1 MWEISLNIKRENENL
16 ANILYK
22 SLLNAILSLDG
33 IITIN
38 EDNGYISILVG
49 VNEENKEKAKL
60 AISSCIIELICT
72 SFKMTF
78 LDNYL
83 VFPRHDKIGMLA
95 FKKALLNFDK
105 ETDKFIIKKNLDLSR
120 DLFLESFYH
129 FKLKSLQEKWSELVS
144 LSNENSD
151 YLLSSDSF
159 IDLLKF
165 LVDNLDICEDEI
177 SVVKEDEG
185 YKIFTLEEGQYQNK
199 VFNEESIVSSV
210 IDLSPQKI
218 NLYFNETSSAI
229 NLLEKIFEERI
240 TVNNLG
246 GKKNYGSI
254 STIYKSWKIFKISW
268 QYFYE
273 MLLL

>member
-1 MWEISLNIKRENENL
+1 MWEISLNIKSENKAIANL
-16 ANILYK
+16 LYSTLLK
-22 SLLNAILSLDG
+22 SLQDING
-33 IITIN
+33 IITLN
-38 EDNGYISILVG
+38 EENGYVSILVG
-49 VNEENKEKAKL
+49 VDLKFKEQTKMI
-60 AISSCIIELICT
+60 ISSCVVEIICT
-72 SFKMTF
+72 SFKMKF

-83 VFPRHDKIGMLA
+83 IFPRQDKIGLMA

-105 ETDKFIIKKNLDLSR
+105 ETDKYIIKKNIVLNH

-129 FKLKSLQEKWSELVS
+129 FKLKALREKWAELVS

-185 YKIFTLEEGQYQNK
+185 YKIYTVDEVQYQNK
-199 VFNEESIVSSV
+199 IFTEESIVSNV

-218 NLYFNETSSAI
+218 NLYFKETSSAI
-229 NLLEKIFEERI
+229 NLLERIFEERI
-240 TVNNLG
+240 TINNTSI
-246 GKKNYGSI
+246 KNNYGTI
-254 STIYKSWKIFKISW
+254 STIYKS
-268 QYFYE
+268 
-273 MLLL
+273 